1 MIKHTY
7 HVLEFYKLLQI
18 LSGYASCPL
27 GQSDCLSLTP
37 SKDLKVIENEQRL
50 VSEMKLLLNLKVFLP
65 LEGLI
70 DIGPITESSRAEGSY
85 LEPDRILFVLRT
97 VEAAQ
102 QAKKSI
108 LSQRH
113 ICPGLYDMV
122 KDMSLCGELRESIN
136 KSIHPNGSIRDSA
149 SHTLNKIRRKK
160 TELRRELQKRLEDIK
175 GIIDSGSE
183 GDDHLISI
191 RDGRYVI
198 PLRTDRKHK
207 LQGIVHDYSH
217 THATCFFEPIEVM
230 DDNNRISELNHLE
243 KEEEIVVLAGLTA
256 MISDRT
262 EDLICSQI
270 ILAKL
275 DGLYAR
281 ARLSDDLNGVRPVMV
296 QDGKIDLRKAVNP
309 ILACIASEGE
319 APVPLDIL
327 LDRDVNVLI
336 ISGPNRGGKTVTLKT
351 LGLLSLMAHAG
362 LHIPAEEGSILP
374 VLNNI
379 LAEIGDDQDIQAGQS
394 TFSAHISHL
403 RYMIEHADKDS
414 LLIIDEPGM
423 GTDPDEGSALAMA
436 LLDDL
441 ARKDSLVAVSTHYNR
456 LKTYGLLEK
465 RAKNACMEYDD
476 AVGRPTFTL
485 RYGTPGTSYAFE
497 MAHDHGIGQDILA
510 RARGYLNQDEV
521 RLNRLIDKL
530 NSLRSETEI
539 EKSKAEHVR
548 QKYAS
553 AKKRMLKILGRVE
566 SDRKEILAEKR
577 NEADQLIKEA
587 REEIR
592 ILINSFKDKQRPSQA
607 FVQKRY
613 DDIIGRLID
622 KLPAP
627 EYIVTPGQDK
637 VLKTGQMVRHKSLN
651 LEGRI
656 LSIDA
661 INSKALIIT
670 GNVKLSVKT
679 GDLMVVSGEAGL
691 KSDESSGGISHRTSE
706 IPAREINL
714 IGYRVEDALPLIDRI
729 IDRSMI
735 EGGMS
740 IRIVHGHGTG
750 KLKAAIR
757 DHLRGFSCVKRVMGE
772 DPEYGGEA
780 ITIVELD

>member
-37 SKDLKVIENEQRL
+37 SKDRKVIENEQRL
-50 VSEMKLLLNLKVFLP
+50 VSEMKLLLKLKGFLP

-70 DIGPITESSRAEGSY
+70 DIGPITESCRAEGSY
-85 LEPDRILFVLRT
+85 LEPDSILSILRT
-97 VEAAQ
+97 VEAAE

-108 LSQRH
+108 LSQHH
-113 ICPGLYDMV
+113 IYPGLYDLV

-149 SHTLNKIRRKK
+149 SHTLKKLRRKK
-160 TELRRELQKRLEDIK
+160 TELRRELQKRLEEIK
-175 GIIDSGSE
+175 GVMDTGSE

-198 PLRTDRKHK
+198 PLRTDRKHR

-243 KEEEIVVLAGLTA
+243 KEEELKVLLGLTA
-256 MISDRT
+256 IIRSRT
-262 EDLICSQI
+262 EDLICSQT
-270 ILAKL
+270 ILGKL

-281 ARLSDDLNGVRPVMV
+281 ARLSNDLNGVRPIMG
-296 QDGKIDLRKAVNP
+296 QDGKIELRKAINP
-309 ILACIASEGE
+309 ILACIASKGE

-327 LDRDVNVLI
+327 LDRDVNVMV

-362 LHIPAEEGSILP
+362 LHIPAEEGSMLP
-374 VLNNI
+374 VFNNI

-414 LLIIDEPGM
+414 LIIIDEPGM

-441 ARKDSLVAVSTHYNR
+441 ARRDALMAVSTHYNR

-476 AVGRPTFTL
+476 IVGRPTFSL
-485 RYGTPGTSYAFE
+485 RYGTPGTSYALE
-497 MAHDHGIGQDILA
+497 VASKHGIGQDLLT
-510 RARGYLNQDEV
+510 RARGYLDKDEV

-530 NSLRSETEI
+530 NRLRYETEI

-553 AKKRMLKILGRVE
+553 AREKMLKALGRVE
-566 SDRKEILAEKR
+566 DNRKEILLEKR
-577 NEADQLIKEA
+577 YEADKLIKEA
-587 REEIR
+587 REEIK
-592 ILINSFKDKQRPSQA
+592 ILISSFKEKERPSQA
-607 FVQKRY
+607 FIQKRY
-613 DDIIGRLID
+613 DDIAGRLID
-622 KLPAP
+622 NLPVP
-627 EYIVTPGQDK
+627 EDKGSASQDK
-637 VLKTGQMVRHKSLN
+637 VLRTGQMVRHRGLN

-656 LSIDA
+656 LSLDA
-661 INSKALIIT
+661 INSKAMIIT

-679 GDLMVVSGEAGL
+679 EDLMVISGEAGL
-691 KSDESSGGISHRTSE
+691 KSYESSGGISHRISGT
-706 IPAREINL
+706 PARDINL
-714 IGYRVEDALPLIDRI
+714 IGYKVEDALSLIDRI
-729 IDRSMI
+729 MDRSMI
-735 EGGMS
+735 EGDMS
-740 IRIVHGHGTG
+740 IRIIHGHGTG

-757 DHLRGFSCVKRVMGE
+757 DHLRSFSCVKRVVGE

-780 ITIVELD
+780 ITIVELN